1 MESHDMPNPDQSAA
15 AKKGRRRAAAVQIL
29 AGVVV
34 GLALLAAYFLLP
46 LDLFAG
52 WPAWLTLTSGVI
64 LLGVVTVLQVRSVV
78 RSTSPAARA
87 AGALMQ
93 SIPFFLLLFAAEYY
107 VLAAGDP
114 GIFNQPDL
122 TRMDMLYFTV
132 TVFATVGFG
141 DIVAT
146 GQMVRGMVT
155 AQMILDLIVIG
166 AVFKLFLGAVQI
178 ARGEQPSP
186 RPPAGGQVHPPA

>member
-1 MESHDMPNPDQSAA
+1 MESHDVPNLDEAAA
-15 AKKGRRRAAAVQIL
+15 AKKVKRRAAAVQIL
-29 AGVVV
+29 AGVIV

-52 WPAWLTLTSGVI
+52 WPVWLTLTSGVV

-78 RSTSPAARA
+78 ASNSPAARA

-93 SIPFFLLLFAAEYY
+93 TIPFFLLLFAAEYY
-107 VLAAGDP
+107 VLAVGDP
-114 GIFNQPDL
+114 DIFNQPDL

-132 TVFATVGFG
+132 TVFSTVGFG

-146 GQMVRGMVT
+146 GQTVRGMVT
-155 AQMILDLIVIG
+155 VQMILDLIVIG
-166 AVFKLFLGAVQI
+166 AVVKVFLGAVQI
-178 ARGEQPSP
+178 ARGEHAPP
-186 RPPAGGQVHPPA
+186 GAPAGARTDLPT